1 MSRPIMKHRWTKPDP
16 SFLIQSLHYHT
27 TRLGKMDR
35 FWPKPRQAQT
45 KCALKYKLPLVHVSH
60 KELTKYKLPLI
71 PGPTPWQDG
80 ARSNFLP
87 SGGAQNLRR
96 MTFCAPSANLG
107 KRRPSFG
114 GALRLK
120 KFEKLSPVQPEKPD
134 FLRLPG
140 KPDFTAITPVK
151 KLVQQFNQSVS
162 YQ

>member
-1 MSRPIMKHRWTKPDP
+1 MENLRHHNFLLKFPDQNWHSWINYWPVHASLKPN
-16 SFLIQSLHYHT
+16 LNIL
-27 TRLGKMDR
+27 
-35 FWPKPRQAQT
+35 
-45 KCALKYKLPLVHVSH
+45 
-60 KELTKYKLPLI
+60 LI

-134 FLRLPG
+134 FLRLQE

-162 YQ
+162 Y

>member
-1 MSRPIMKHRWTKPDP
+1 MPYNINFISPCFTQEIDKT
-16 SFLIQSLHYHT
+16 
-27 TRLGKMDR
+27 
-35 FWPKPRQAQT
+35 QT
-45 KCALKYKLPLVHVSH
+45 SI
-60 KELTKYKLPLI
+60 I

-151 KLVQQFNQSVS
+151 KLVQHFNQSVS
-162 YQ
+162 Y

>member
-1 MSRPIMKHRWTKPDP
+1 M
-16 SFLIQSLHYHT
+16 
-27 TRLGKMDR
+27 LGQGPLAR
-35 FWPKPRQAQT
+35 PRQNMPYNINFISPCFTQEIDKTQT
-45 KCALKYKLPLVHVSH
+45 SI
-60 KELTKYKLPLI
+60 I

-80 ARSNFLP
+80 GRSNFLP

-120 KFEKLSPVQPEKPD
+120 KFEKLSPVHPEKPD
-134 FLRLPG
+134 FLRLPD

-151 KLVQQFNQSVS
+151 KLVQHFNQSVS
-162 YQ
+162 Y